1 MSQQSAAT
9 YPIEQTAEPHRRLE
23 AGGTRDRFVILF

>member
-9 YPIEQTAEPHRRLE
+9 CPMEQTAEPHRRLE
-23 AGGTRDRFVILF
+23 AGGTRNRFVILF